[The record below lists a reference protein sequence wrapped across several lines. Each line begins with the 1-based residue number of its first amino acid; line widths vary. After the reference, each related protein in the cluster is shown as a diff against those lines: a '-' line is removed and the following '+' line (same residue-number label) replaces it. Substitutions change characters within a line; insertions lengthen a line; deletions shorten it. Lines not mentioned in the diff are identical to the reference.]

1 MEPQVIPEHPVP
13 ETLQTTMPLP
23 GPLAANCTCAPVRT
37 RGELGLTIS
46 CEVAATIV
54 AVALEDLA
62 GSATETAE
70 IVTLGE
76 AGTLVGAVYKPLTET
91 VPQAD
96 PEHPV
101 PATAHLTDAF
111 VVPATLAE
119 NCCCAPALI
128 CTVDG
133 ETKIDIDVAN
143 AMSTV
148 AETDFAGVATV
159 VAVTIVCAGL
169 GMMAGAV

>member
-1 MEPQVIPEHPVP
+1 MIPEQPAP

-23 GPLAANCTCAPVRT
+23 GPLATNCNCVPALT
-37 RGELGLTIS
+37 RGELGLTVS
-46 CEVAATIV
+46 CEIAATIV
-54 AVALEDLA
+54 AVALDDLT

-76 AGTLVGAVYKPLTET
+76 AGTIVGAVYKPLAET

-111 VVPATLAE
+111 VVPVTFAE

-128 CTVDG
+128 CTVEG
-133 ETKIDIDVAN
+133 KTEIEMDVAN
-143 AMSTV
+143 VMSTI
-148 AETDFAGVATV
+148 AETDLAGVATV
-159 VAVTIVCAGL
+159 VAVMIVCAGL
-169 GMMAGAV
+169 GTMTGAV